1 MSMLKPLDPS
11 DGSSDESNITLGRNF
26 RNGSPEMMSAWN
38 KMRVQY
44 KPELGGIT
52 LNSHGYLDSSLT
64 GMQTRVM
71 QLLSQSSLSDIERQA
86 IFSAVKLQ
94 NQYSPVSPL
103 TFLDSMGMSDSSF
116 HSAYTSG
123 PYYQQTQNHALINSQ
138 GTLYSPATLAEILVS
153 NGGRYPGM
161 PILQNVSSL
170 EKSISTDNL
179 TESNLPFYPSYQ
191 SSSDQQGSVIINEN
205 SECMRQ
211 KLQELER
218 ELFSD
223 YEEASVVSLSQSTNF
238 DREWADT
245 IENLLF
251 EDSPVHSP
259 TESTNLRVYSDSTL
273 DYPTVRAFPP
283 QAGSE
288 EHSSF
293 LYQTSS
299 SNQEIYTSTIQQEMD
314 LDEGIPCKQLLI
326 RCASAISEGKLE
338 LANNIITRLREMVS
352 IHGDPT
358 ERIAAYMVEGLA
370 ARIASSGNGLY
381 HALKCKEPPDADN
394 LSAMQILFE
403 VCPCFKFGF
412 MAANGAISEVFR
424 EDQKVHIL
432 DFDIGQGSQYMNLL
446 EIFAKRPGGPPHV
459 RITGVDDPE
468 TVKRPIGGLT
478 MIGKRLEQLALSYRV
493 PFQFVAIAEKIGD
506 VEPQRLDIRPEEAL
520 AVNFAFQLHHMP
532 DESVST
538 RNPRD
543 RLLRMVK
550 SLNPKV
556 VTVVEQ
562 EVNTNTAPFLPRF
575 VEALNYYSAVFE
587 SLDATLPR
595 ESRDRLNVEKQCLA
609 RDIVNIVACEGADR
623 IERYELAGKWR
634 ARLMMAGF
642 TAYPLSASVNNT
654 IKSQLQ
660 SYCNSYNLKEEGGA
674 LYLGW
679 LDRILIAASAWH

>member
-1 MSMLKPLDPS
+1 MSILKPLDPS
-11 DGSSDESNITLGRNF
+11 ESSIDESNMSLGRNY
-26 RNGSPEMMSAWN
+26 RNGSPEMMNAWN

-52 LNSHGYLDSSLT
+52 LNSHGYLDSSPT

-103 TFLDSMGMSDSSF
+103 TYLDSMGISDSSH

-123 PYYQQTQNHALINSQ
+123 SYYQQTPNHALINSQ
-138 GTLYSPATLAEILVS
+138 GSLYSPATLAEILVS

-161 PILQNVSSL
+161 PILHNVASL

-191 SSSDQQGSVIINEN
+191 SSSDQQGSVVINEN

-211 KLQELER
+211 KLEELER

-251 EDSPVHSP
+251 DDSPVHSP

-273 DYPTVRAFPP
+273 DYPTIPAIPT
-283 QAGSE
+283 QAGNE
-288 EHSSF
+288 ENSSF

-299 SNQEIYTSTIQQEMD
+299 SNQEPDSSSTQQEMD
-314 LDEGIPCKQLLI
+314 LDEDISCKQLLI
-326 RCASAISEGKLE
+326 RCASAISDGKLD
-338 LANNIITRLREMVS
+338 LANNIIARLREMVS
-352 IHGDPT
+352 IQGDPT
-358 ERIAAYMVEGLA
+358 QRIAAYMVEGLV
-370 ARIASSGNGLY
+370 ARIASSGQGLY
-381 HALKCKEPPDADN
+381 HALKCKEPPDTDN
-394 LSAMQILFE
+394 FSAMQILFE

-412 MAANGAISEVFR
+412 MAANGAISEAFR
-424 EDQKVHIL
+424 EEQKVHII

-468 TVKRPIGGLT
+468 TVKRPIGGLNN
-478 MIGKRLEQLALSYRV
+478 IGKRLEQLALSYRV
-493 PFQFVAIAEKIGD
+493 PFQFVAIPEKIGD
-506 VEPQRLDIRPEEAL
+506 VELQRLDIRPEEAL

-587 SLDATLPR
+587 SLDTSLPR
-595 ESRDRLNVEKQCLA
+595 NSRDRMNVEKHCLA

-642 TAYPLSASVNNT
+642 SGYPLSASVNDT
-654 IKSQLQ
+654 VKSQLQ
-660 SYCNSYNLKEEGGA
+660 SYCSSYKLKEEGGA
-674 LYLGW
+674 LYFGW